1 MRKMVNFQII
11 CIPRFC
17 NAQFLRLAAEFCI
30 LDHGHTIYV
39 LLT

>member
-1 MRKMVNFQII
+1 MRKMVNFQIV

-17 NAQFLRLAAEFCI
+17 NAQFLRLAAEFGI
-30 LDHGHTIYV
+30 LNHEHTVYV